1 MKEFL
6 YQAFGEGKDLEWWQ
20 MLDRSIV
27 IFLIAIVLLR
37 LSGRRSF
44 GMKSPID
51 ITIMILLGATLSRAL
66 VGVSP
71 FVPTMAACLGLV
83 LLHRLLAW
91 LGIHSHAF
99 GRLIKGRP
107 IPIYKN
113 GKFDKLNMKRS
124 LVTEHDI
131 REGLRSSINSEDLEQ
146 VDAILLERGGSL
158 SVTKKKDKAHPVE
171 AAERFSTR

>member
-20 MLDRSIV
+20 MLDRAIV
-27 IFLIAIVLLR
+27 IFLLAIVLLR

-51 ITIMILLGATLSRAL
+51 NTIMILLGATLSRAL

-71 FVPTMAACLGLV
+71 FVPTIVACLGLV
-83 LLHRLLAW
+83 LMHRVIAW
-91 LGIHSHAF
+91 LGLQSHAF
-99 GRLIKGRP
+99 GRLVKGRP

-113 GKFDKLNMKRS
+113 GKFDEDNMKRS
-124 LVTEHDI
+124 LISEHDV
-131 REGLRSSINSEDLEQ
+131 REGLRTNLNTDNLDK
-146 VDAILLERGGSL
+146 VDSILLERGGSL
-158 SVTKKKDKAHPVE
+158 SIIKKED
-171 AAERFSTR
+171 